1 LNGDEAIQARGNGG
15 GGRES
20 CELLCFP
27 VQMRLGLERES
38 GFHAVG
44 PKSTKIECLRVETRR
59 LSEEKDG
66 SPVGK
71 YRPSSKFLVVF

>member
-1 LNGDEAIQARGNGG
+1 M
-15 GGRES
+15 
-20 CELLCFP
+20 LLD
-27 VQMRLGLERES
+27 QR
-38 GFHAVG
+38 
-44 PKSTKIECLRVETRR
+44 STKIECSRVETRR